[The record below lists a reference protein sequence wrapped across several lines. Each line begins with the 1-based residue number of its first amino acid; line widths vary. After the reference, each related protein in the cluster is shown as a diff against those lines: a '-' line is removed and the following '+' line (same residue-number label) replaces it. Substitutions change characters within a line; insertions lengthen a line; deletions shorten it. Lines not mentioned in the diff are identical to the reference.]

1 MGGNW
6 TQPPSGT
13 LFPGNYPSNGDRRM
27 NASIDD
33 EVDVHLHSSLPFFN
47 RALIE
52 LLFELHR
59 HPLTVDAAAAL
70 EDDDDR

>member
-1 MGGNW
+1 
-6 TQPPSGT
+6 
-13 LFPGNYPSNGDRRM
+13 M

-33 EVDVHLHSSLPFFN
+33 EVDVHLHSSLPFN

-59 HPLTVDAAAAL
+59 HPLTEDAAATAL
-70 EDDDDR
+70 EDDDR